1 MKIIVK
7 IPVKPRR
14 GPLRTQTGAG
24 IHKKDKYKYQR
35 KPKHQG
41 KEY

>member
-1 MKIIVK
+1 MKLIVK
-7 IPVKPRR
+7 IPIKPRQ

-24 IHKKDKYKYQR
+24 AHKKGYQR